1 MSQRST
7 GLCTRANAFPGKHTF
22 GSNVRGNFTILHTDD
37 TFTTF
42 YIDQTAGTLELFF
55 KINIESVIICIS
67 FLDLQNIRNQFNQN
81 SPQCQ

>member
-1 MSQRST
+1 MHS
-7 GLCTRANAFPGKHTF
+7 LANILLEAMCEEILQDQ
-22 GSNVRGNFTILHTDD
+22 ILHTDD

-42 YIDQTAGTLELFF
+42 YMDQTAGTLELVF

-67 FLDLQNIRNQFNQN
+67 FLDLQNNRNQFNQN